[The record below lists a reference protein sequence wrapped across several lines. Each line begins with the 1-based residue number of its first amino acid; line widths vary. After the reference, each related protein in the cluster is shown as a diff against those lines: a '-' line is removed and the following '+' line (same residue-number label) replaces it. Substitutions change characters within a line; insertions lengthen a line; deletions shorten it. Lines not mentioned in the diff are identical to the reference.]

1 MLRREA
7 LRLTLA
13 AAALPALPQGQTWTV
28 FDDHQAATAAVL
40 AERIVPGAQAAGVH
54 RYMDLFL
61 AAGPPSERAAFLDG
75 LGWLDDYSRRHNSAP
90 FAACSPAQ
98 QDEVLKAIS
107 AEKAPGRPFFDQAK
121 HLTTTI
127 YWSTE
132 AGYRDLNAGGRVPTT
147 FACETGNSGQ

>member
-13 AAALPALPQGQTWTV
+13 AATLPALPRGQTWNV

-40 AERIVPGAQAAGVH
+40 ADRIVPGAQAAEVH

-61 AAGPPSERAAFLDG
+61 AAGTPSERAAFLDG
-75 LGWLDDYSRRHNSAP
+75 LGWLDAYSRQHYSAP

-98 QDEVLKAIS
+98 QNGVLEAIS

-121 HLTTTI
+121 RLTTMI

-132 AGYRDLNAGGRVPTT
+132 AGYRDLNAGGRVPAT

>member
-61 AAGPPSERAAFLDG
+61 AAGRPAERAAFLDG
-75 LGWLDDYSRRHNSAP
+75 LGWLDAYCRGRYSAP

-98 QDEVLKAIS
+98 QNEVLEAIS
-107 AEKAPGRPFFDQAK
+107 AERAPGRPFFDQVK
-121 HLTTTI
+121 HLTTMI

-132 AGYRDLNAGGRVPTT
+132 AGYRDLNAGGRVPAT
-147 FACETGNSGQ
+147 FACETSNSGQ

>member
-61 AAGPPSERAAFLDG
+61 AAGRPAERAAFLDG
-75 LGWLDDYSRRHNSAP
+75 LGWLDAYCRGRYSAP
-90 FAACSPAQ
+90 FAACAPAQ
-98 QDEVLKAIS
+98 QDEVLEAIS
-107 AEKAPGRPFFDQAK
+107 AERAPGRPFFDQVK
-121 HLTTTI
+121 HLTTMI

-132 AGYRDLNAGGRVPTT
+132 AGYRDLNAGGRVPAT
-147 FACETGNSGQ
+147 FACETSNSGQ

>member
-13 AAALPALPQGQTWTV
+13 AAALPALPQGPTWTV

-40 AERIVPGAQAAGVH
+40 ADRIVPGAQAADVH
-54 RYMDLFL
+54 RYLDLFL
-61 AAGPPSERAAFLDG
+61 AAGPPAERAAFLDG
-75 LGWLDDYSRRHNSAP
+75 LGWLDAYAREHCAAP

-98 QDEVLKAIS
+98 QNAILQVIS

-121 HLTTTI
+121 HLTTMI

-132 AGYRDLNAGGRVPTT
+132 AGYRDLNAGGRVPAT
-147 FACETGNSGQ
+147 FACESGNSGQ